1 MSALTLPSKGM
12 LPNSL
17 CAASLQLSPTIN
29 PIVPMV
35 INYPHSINTH
45 KLSPGIHKYSWDPQ
59 VATIKQWE
67 TGVGRVPAQLPKQS
81 TRNDTI
87 LIQSHIGP
95 RRKCLAVLSFVFGLL
110 FRSRPAPKAYE
121 CTSNVIPNP
130 QNSGRTRLAEVFS
143 FLGD

>member
-35 INYPHSINTH
+35 INYPPSINTH
-45 KLSPGIHKYSWDPQ
+45 KLSPGIHKYSWNPQ

-81 TRNDTI
+81 TRNDTT

-95 RRKCLAVLSFVFGLL
+95 RRKCLAVLSFFCFAFPVPARPQSIRMYKECNPKSPK
-110 FRSRPAPKAYE
+110 FRA
-121 CTSNVIPNP
+121 N
-130 QNSGRTRLAEVFS
+130 
-143 FLGD
+143 